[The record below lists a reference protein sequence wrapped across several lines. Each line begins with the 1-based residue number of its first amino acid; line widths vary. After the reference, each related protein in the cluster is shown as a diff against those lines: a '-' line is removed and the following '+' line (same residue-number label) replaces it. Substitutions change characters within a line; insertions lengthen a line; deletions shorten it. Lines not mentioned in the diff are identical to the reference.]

1 MEMKLRTLAASLA
14 LGTATLLPLAGVAS
28 ATPGDRDCSDF
39 ATQAEAQEA
48 LDSTSGD
55 PERLDED
62 DDGIACET
70 LPAGSS
76 GGGSDSDDS
85 DSDDSDSDDSASDDS
100 DEDDDNND
108 QVTDVPRGGVETG
121 DGTATGDVTNPAVI
135 ALSAIGALGV
145 GIAAARRA
153 IAGHR

>member
-1 MEMKLRTLAASLA
+1 MEMKVRTLAASLA
-14 LGTATLLPLAGVAS
+14 LGSATLLPFAGVAS

-39 ATQAEAQEA
+39 ATQAEAQEV

-85 DSDDSDSDDSASDDS
+85 ASDDS

-121 DGTATGDVTNPAVI
+121 DGTATRDIADPAVI

-153 IAGHR
+153 IAGPR

>member
-1 MEMKLRTLAASLA
+1 MEMKIRTLAASLA
-14 LGTATLLPLAGVAS
+14 LGTAAMLPLAGVAS
-28 ATPGDRDCSDF
+28 AQPRDRDCSDF

-62 DDGIACET
+62 DDGTACET

-76 GGGSDSDDS
+76 GGDS
-85 DSDDSDSDDSASDDS
+85 DSDSA
-100 DEDDDNND
+100 EDDDNDNG
-108 QVTDVPRGGVETG
+108 QVADVPRGGVDTG
-121 DGTATGDVTNPAVI
+121 DGTATGDVTDPAVI
-135 ALSAIGALGV
+135 ALSAIAALGV

-153 IAGHR
+153 IAGSR

>member
-1 MEMKLRTLAASLA
+1 MEMKIRTLAASLA
-14 LGTATLLPLAGVAS
+14 LGTAAMLPLAGVAS

-39 ATQAEAQEA
+39 STQAEAQEA

-62 DDGIACET
+62 DDGIACEN
-70 LPAGSS
+70 LSAGSS
-76 GGGSDSDDS
+76 DGG
-85 DSDDSDSDDSASDDS
+85 SASDDS
-100 DEDDDNND
+100 SEDDDSGDGDDNND

-121 DGTATGDVTNPAVI
+121 DGTATGDAADPAVI
-135 ALSAIGALGV
+135 ALSAMAALGV

-153 IAGHR
+153 IFGSR

>member
-1 MEMKLRTLAASLA
+1 MKLRTLAASLA

-85 DSDDSDSDDSASDDS
+85 ASDDS

-153 IAGHR
+153 IAGPR

>member
-1 MEMKLRTLAASLA
+1 MEMKIRTLAASLA
-14 LGTATLLPLAGVAS
+14 LGTAAMLPLAGVAS
-28 ATPGDRDCSDF
+28 AQPGDRDCSDF

-62 DDGIACET
+62 DDDIACEN

-76 GGGSDSDDS
+76 DGG
-85 DSDDSDSDDSASDDS
+85 SDSDDSASDDS
-100 DEDDDNND
+100 DEDDDNNND
-108 QVTDVPRGGVETG
+108 QVTEVPRGGVETG
-121 DGTATGDVTNPAVI
+121 DGTATGDVAEPAVI
-135 ALSAIGALGV
+135 ALSAMAALGV

-153 IAGHR
+153 ISGSR

>member
-1 MEMKLRTLAASLA
+1 MEMKIRTLAASLA
-14 LGTATLLPLAGVAS
+14 LGTAAMLPLAGVAS
-28 ATPGDRDCSDF
+28 AQPGDRDCSDF

-76 GGGSDSDDS
+76 GGGSARDESASDE
-85 DSDDSDSDDSASDDS
+85 SASDDS
-100 DEDDDNND
+100 DEDDHNNHD
-108 QVTDVPRGGVETG
+108 QDTAVPRGGVETG
-121 DGTATGDVTNPAVI
+121 DGTATGDVAEPAVI
-135 ALSAIGALGV
+135 ALSAMAALGV

-153 IAGHR
+153 ISGSR